1 MHSYLPGSGDFDQ
14 FLASSRADPP
24 RGFSLS
30 VMHRPAQSNSV
41 NEYVDLSLDSKLCDL
56 ALHPFTLD
64 MNFSGLELAQTFKR
78 HPQLPGVILIADEQ
92 FVGMLSRQRFLEYLL
107 LPEDSAAFLKQPL
120 HLIWSYARSEL
131 LILPENTT
139 ILSAARQA
147 LRDRP
152 TCNPNRSS
160 LSYPPL
166 TIAS

>member
-1 MHSYLPGSGDFDQ
+1 
-14 FLASSRADPP
+14 
-24 RGFSLS
+24 
-30 VMHRPAQSNSV
+30 MHRPAQSNSV

-147 LRDRP
+147 LRRSAP
-152 TCNPNRSS
+152 TCNPNRSIGW
-160 LSYPPL
+160 SYPPL